1 MQGGVNYN
9 GNTLLTGGI
18 NVNTTGNIQAL
29 NVQVTENGERTI
41 TPPEGVD
48 GYAPITIDTNVPI
61 PEPVLDTLNVT
72 SNGTYTPPSGVDG
85 YDVVNVNVPQPT
97 PVLDDI
103 TITANGTYTPPSGV
117 DGYDEIT
124 VNVSQDADIQ
134 PLTRT
139 ITTNGTT
146 VINASD
152 LNIDGFD
159 PVTIT
164 TAVDGYTIKT
174 IANTPIASFNDG
186 TSNPLK
192 SLTASIVPVQAGS
205 GDPSPTNVR
214 PITGWTEEV
223 VNLCGKNLL
232 KTRTT
237 DGSSNNVT
245 VTVNKDLNDRVIS
258 FTASGKS
265 TGNANINLFNGQIDI
280 PSDSYIFSITNSL
293 TISGG
298 SGGIYLSTETGREG
312 TRIATAMKSGSTSFT
327 NKLGTVW
334 LYVSNGATVSGTISI
349 MLRKSSVLDDTFEP
363 YNGTTTTI
371 PFVDGQG
378 QSVEVYGGEID
389 VINGVVTPC
398 PYYASYNGEQLTGEW
413 ISDRDVY
420 SPNTTPTIGA
430 QVVNIGATGTPFYTQ
445 PTSIKSLDVVNNVSA
460 STGDVEELKYFADL

>member
-1 MQGGVNYN
+1 MQGGVTYN
-9 GNTLLTGGI
+9 SSTLLSGGI

-85 YDVVNVNVPQPT
+85 YDEVNVNVPQPT

-103 TITANGTYTPPSGV
+103 TITTNGTYTPPSGV

-124 VNVSQDADIQ
+124 VNVSQDVAIQ

-152 LNIDGFD
+152 LNVDGFD

-174 IANTPIASFNDG
+174 LANTPIPIASFNDG

-192 SLTASIVPVQAGS
+192 SLTASIDPMQAGS

-214 PITGWTEEV
+214 PIIGWSGTNV
-223 VNLCGKNLL
+223 SVTRNNLCDFAN
-232 KTRTT
+232 KTITE
-237 DGSSNNVT
+237 SAYVINNVPVCLPQGSYVLSFDFLGTTSSSSFRIDDKNGNSVFSTNKGVSEGRNT
-245 VTVNKDLNDRVIS
+245 VSIS
-258 FTASGKS
+258 LSQ
-265 TGNANINLFNGQIDI
+265 TGFYVKYYSNAVGEYSNFQI
-280 PSDSYIFSITNSL
+280 
-293 TISGG
+293 
-298 SGGIYLSTETGREG
+298 EQ
-312 TRIATAMKSGSTSFT
+312 GSTPT
-327 NKLGTVW
+327 T
-334 LYVSNGATVSGTISI
+334 Y
-349 MLRKSSVLDDTFEP
+349 EP
-363 YNGTTTTI
+363 YAGTTYTI
-371 PFVDGQG
+371 PFTDSQG
-378 QSVEVYGGEID
+378 QSVEVFGGSVDI
-389 VINGVVTPC
+389 VNGVVTPC

-420 SPNTTPTIGA
+420 TPNTSPTIGA
-430 QVVNIGATGTPFYTQ
+430 QVVNIGATDTSFNTQ
-445 PTSIKSLDVVNNVSA
+445 PTSIKSLDGVNNVFA
-460 STGDVEELKYFADL
+460 STGDVEELKYFANL